1 MERETLLDEVR
12 ERIRQRDA
20 EAVTRLA
27 RRVNRTE
34 WARLIPDLTAPEIAV
49 LLQWLPDDDV
59 PAVLAE
65 LEPEFAAGILRTL
78 TRQAAAGLLEAID
91 PDDATDIVE
100 EFTALEA
107 EEILV
112 AMEPAEADEIRE
124 LLAYPPDTAGGR
136 MTPAYVAVSP
146 DLRADQAVVALR
158 RVAEEAETVNYVYVT
173 DDDEKLL
180 GVLSLHRLVLTPPQ
194 TRISDLMAAGV
205 ISVQAQA
212 DQEIA
217 ARMLTEYDL
226 LALPVIDDDGHLLG
240 IITVDDVADIL
251 EEEATEDIER
261 LGGSQPLEESYLHAH
276 PFLLWRRRVVWLLVL
291 FLAGAYTSTIL
302 RYFDDELQAAVELAF
317 FIPLLIGI
325 GGNVGSQVVT
335 TIVRSMAV
343 DDIGLG
349 DTLRIVGKE
358 MQTATMLSAVLA
370 AAMFGR
376 TVFMGVGVDLGLVV
390 ALSVTAIVLWAAL
403 IAAVLPLLLRQL
415 RVDPAVVS
423 APLITTLVDGTGLI
437 IYFSAAR
444 LILDL

>member
-12 ERIRQRDA
+12 NRIRHRDA
-20 EAVTRLA
+20 DAVAQLVQT
-27 RRVNRTE
+27 VNRTE
-34 WARLIPDLTAPEIAV
+34 WARLIPDLTAPEVAV
-49 LLQWLPDDDV
+49 LLQWLPDADI
-59 PAVLAE
+59 ATVLAE
-65 LEPEFAAGILRTL
+65 LEPETAADILRTL
-78 TRQAAAGLLEAID
+78 TRQAAADLLEAID

-100 EFTALEA
+100 ELSAIEA
-107 EEILV
+107 EEILI

-146 DLRADQAVVALR
+146 NLRADEAVVALR
-158 RVAEEAETVNYVYVT
+158 QVAEEAEMVNYVYVT
-173 DDDEKLL
+173 DDDERLL
-180 GVLSLHRLVLTPPQ
+180 GVLSLHRLVLTAPH
-194 TRISDLMAAGV
+194 TRIRDLMAADV
-205 ISVQAQA
+205 IAVAARA

-217 ARMLTEYDL
+217 ARMLNEYDL

-261 LGGSQPLEESYLHAH
+261 LGGSQPLEESYLRAR
-276 PFLLWRRRVVWLLVL
+276 PILLWRRRVVWLLIL

-302 RYFDDELQAAVELAF
+302 RYFNEELESAVELAY

-343 DDIGLG
+343 DDIAIG
-349 DTLRIVGKE
+349 DTIRIVRKE
-358 MQTATMLSAVLA
+358 MQTAIMLSAVLA
-370 AAMFGR
+370 TAMFAR
-376 TVFMGVGVDLGLVV
+376 TIFMGVGIDLGLVV

-437 IYFSAAR
+437 IYFSTAR